1 MPLISLCI
9 NLDTRNKKNHN
20 DGLFNGTINSDFL
33 TDGVFNK
40 IKFFSGFDIETIVFI
55 DQHNPIDETSL
66 SYLRNIC
73 DTVVI
78 RKHTNEE
85 KFNDYNYLSA
95 LSLCRGEYICHVDG
109 DMALFTKDTEPIQRM
124 LNWLDE
130 YDFVSYPWLHSPNPD
145 VNDNYDY
152 WWCSTRFFICK
163 RESLDIT
170 EIRKCLQDSDYLY
183 GKYPASVRNPWLEH
197 IIGLHAKYNGK
208 KKGVFYPPLDF
219 NNYMIYCW
227 NNYDD
232 YILRRLNE
240 LSYEEVLK
248 WVETKHYHYPCD
260 LTI

>member
-9 NLDTRNKKNHN
+9 NVDTRNKKNQN
-20 DGLFNGTINSDFL
+20 DGLFNGAVNIDFL

-40 IKFFSGFDIETIVFI
+40 IKFFAGFDIETIVFI
-55 DQHNPIDETSL
+55 DEHNPVDEKTL
-66 SYLRNIC
+66 SYLRHIC

-85 KFNDYNYLSA
+85 KFNDYNYLST
-95 LSLCRGEYICHVDG
+95 LSLCRGEYICHIDG
-109 DMALFTKDTEPIQRM
+109 DMACFTENKEPIQRM
-124 LNWLDE
+124 IGWLEE

-145 VNDNYDY
+145 VNPNYDY
-152 WWCSTRFFICK
+152 WWCSTRFFMCK
-163 RESLDIT
+163 KESLDIT

-197 IIGLHAKYNGK
+197 ILGLYAKYNGK

-219 NNYMIYCW
+219 STHIIFCW

-240 LSYEEVLK
+240 LSYQEVIN
-248 WVETKHYHYPCD
+248 WVATKQYHYPCD